1 MDKVKGVIFDFNGT
15 LFWDT
20 PIHNKAWDIFLE
32 THGIRLTDNE
42 KNKII
47 HGKNNRDILTG
58 LFGNQ
63 LTVDE
68 MLKLS
73 AKKEKIY
80 RQLCLQTDMKLAPGT
95 EEMLQFLSVNHI
107 AFTIAT
113 ASESDNVDF
122 YFTILPLNTYF
133 DKSKIIFNDG
143 TLKSKPH
150 PHIFQKA
157 LDDLNLSSSETIIF
171 EDSYAGIKA
180 AENAGVSKIIIVN
193 STDDD
198 YSRWNY
204 QTIKNFNEVDRG
216 IFE

>member
-80 RQLCLQTDMKLAPGT
+80 RQLCLQTDIELAPGA
-95 EEMLQFLSVNHI
+95 EDMLQFLSVNRI

-113 ASESDNVDF
+113 ASEKDNVDF
-122 YFTILPLNTYF
+122 YFSILPLNTYF
-133 DKSKIIFNDG
+133 DKLKIIFNDG

-150 PHIFQKA
+150 PQIFQKA
-157 LDDLNLSSSETIIF
+157 LDELKLSSSETIIF
-171 EDSYAGIKA
+171 EDSYAGISA

-204 QTIKNFNEVDRG
+204 QTIKNFNAVDRR